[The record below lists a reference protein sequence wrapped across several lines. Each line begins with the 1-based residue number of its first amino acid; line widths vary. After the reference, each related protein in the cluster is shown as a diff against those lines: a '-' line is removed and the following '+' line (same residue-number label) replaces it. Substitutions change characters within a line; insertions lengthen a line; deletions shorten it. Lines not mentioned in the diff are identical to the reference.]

1 MVIPLCVGIFWGECG
16 LGGVLG
22 GHPKFLP
29 RLRPHVFLISSG
41 LLELQLQGLLYLF
54 SRRSRSTLPGLGV
67 PIDGGIALAPLRE
80 VLPEP
85 GVVQFLA

>member
-1 MVIPLCVGIFWGECG
+1 MQQNKMFEAL
-16 LGGVLG
+16 
-22 GHPKFLP
+22 
-29 RLRPHVFLISSG
+29 LRMLRERQC
-41 LLELQLQGLLYLF
+41 LRAELQLQGLLYLF